1 MNTSCQWLQLLT
13 TDIHIISLCI
23 LWDDNMNTSCQWL
36 QLLTTVIHIISLYFV
51 INYEY

>member
-23 LWDDNMNTSCQWL
+23 LWNDNMNTSCQWL
-36 QLLTTVIHIISLYFV
+36 QLLTTDIHIISLCIFCNK
-51 INYEY
+51 I